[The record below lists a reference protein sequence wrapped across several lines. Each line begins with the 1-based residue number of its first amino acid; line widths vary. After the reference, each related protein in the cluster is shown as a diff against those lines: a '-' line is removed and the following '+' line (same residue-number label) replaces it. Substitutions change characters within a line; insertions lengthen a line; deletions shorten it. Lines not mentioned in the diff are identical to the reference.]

1 MRIGVGYLLQE
12 TNTFS
17 PVETRLEDFHLLLG
31 TAILD
36 RWRGTRTEIGAFLD
50 VLAPT
55 QHEAVPLFAGWA
67 MTAGPMTAAT
77 FEKIRNSVAEQVREQ
92 GPFDALLLALHGSM
106 CAQGTDDC
114 EGEILETVR
123 AIVGERIPVV
133 VTFDLH
139 ANMTVKTVRHAN
151 AVIGYKEYPH
161 TDMYETGTAAAEL
174 MLKTL
179 RGEAAPV
186 VVMRKLPLIVP
197 AENMQTTHGPMRGV
211 FDTAEQYRRAHRQVL
226 SVSVFGVQP
235 WLDIAEMGCAVVAV
249 ADGNRGGAE
258 DAARECARLTA
269 RKFWESRGEFEVPLL
284 DARAAVREALSTEG
298 QPVVLADS
306 ADSPTAGAPGDSAEL
321 LRILLEEAPD
331 VPALVWVRDPGAVE
345 QAWKL
350 RPGDRI
356 RTTVGGAFNPDQYGP
371 VEIEGRLRSLSDGR
385 FVFRGRYNY
394 GMLNEMGRT
403 AVIEAGAISI
413 VVSERAASGIGT
425 ELYRSQGLEPKHH
438 KIVVV
443 KSANSFRSEYGGF
456 MVKALMADTPGL
468 SSSNL
473 RSLPFRRVPRPIYPL
488 DDAEYAD

>member
-1 MRIGVGYLLQE
+1 
-12 TNTFS
+12 
-17 PVETRLEDFHLLLG
+17 
-31 TAILD
+31 
-36 RWRGTRTEIGAFLD
+36 
-50 VLAPT
+50 
-55 QHEAVPLFAGWA
+55 
-67 MTAGPMTAAT
+67 
-77 FEKIRNSVAEQVREQ
+77 
-92 GPFDALLLALHGSM
+92 
-106 CAQGTDDC
+106 
-114 EGEILETVR
+114 
-123 AIVGERIPVV
+123 
-133 VTFDLH
+133 
-139 ANMTVKTVRHAN
+139 
-151 AVIGYKEYPH
+151 
-161 TDMYETGTAAAEL
+161 
-174 MLKTL
+174 
-179 RGEAAPV
+179 
-186 VVMRKLPLIVP
+186 
-197 AENMQTTHGPMRGV
+197 
-211 FDTAEQYRRAHRQVL
+211 
-226 SVSVFGVQP
+226 
-235 WLDIAEMGCAVVAV
+235 MGCAVVVV
-249 ADGNRGGAE
+249 ADGNRTGGE
-258 DAARECARLTA
+258 DAARECVRLTA
-269 RKFWESRGEFEVPLL
+269 RKFWDSREEFEVPLL

-331 VPALVWVRDPGAVE
+331 VPSLVWVRDPGAVE
-345 QAWKL
+345 QAWRL

-356 RTTVGGAFNPDQYGP
+356 RTTVGGAFNPEQYGH

-385 FVFRGRYNY
+385 FVFRGGYNY

-488 DDAEYAD
+488 DDAEFSG